1 MMPRFLLSKC
11 FIIGFYD
18 DFSLL
23 SLPRMASQA
32 MLCDSD
38 GHSAD
43 MRNFILTRIYMQ
55 NIILDHDNQDI
66 TIIMDHDMGISS
78 YNHYY
83 YLSGLRTAGGSPR
96 SD

>member
-1 MMPRFLLSKC
+1 MMSRFLLSKC

-23 SLPRMASQA
+23 SLPYSASQA
-32 MLCDSD
+32 ILCDS
-38 GHSAD
+38 HRVD
-43 MRNFILTRIYMQ
+43 MRNLILTRVYMQ
-55 NIILDHDNQDI
+55 NMRDYHDNQDI
-66 TIIMDHDMGISS
+66 TINMDHDMGISS